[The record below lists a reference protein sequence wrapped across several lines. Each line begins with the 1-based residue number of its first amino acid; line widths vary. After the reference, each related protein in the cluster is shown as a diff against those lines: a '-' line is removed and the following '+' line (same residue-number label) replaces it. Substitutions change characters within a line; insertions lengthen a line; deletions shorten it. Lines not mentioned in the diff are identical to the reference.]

1 MPPAPRRKISLVL
14 ALSGA
19 LLAGLLAGVFAGPGL
34 RQFFAGL
41 TAPQPGQLSLKPVGY
56 AQVPGWRDDPLE
68 DFAGALNRSCRIF
81 LAQKPDKPIGPKGRF
96 GVAED
101 WAIACRQM
109 AALPEDISGQPLRD
123 FMEQIFVPMA
133 VRNHGRDQGRFTGYY
148 EPELRGS
155 LRKHG
160 AYQVALLRAPDD
172 LVSVNLGEF
181 NPQWRGQRIAGRVKE
196 GRLLPL
202 QARSEIM
209 TGALNKENLEL
220 LYVDDPVDAFFLH
233 IQGSGRVRLDDGR
246 VIRLGYA
253 GQNGHPYVAIG
264 KTLVQSGA
272 LTRETV
278 SMQSIRAWL
287 EAHPAE
293 RDTVLAGNPSYVFF
307 RVLEGGDPD
316 LGPPGAQNVPLT
328 PGRSLAVDPDFHA
341 LGAPVWLDSIAP
353 SGKNGEPRP
362 LQRLMVAQDT
372 GGAIRGP
379 VRGDV
384 FWGFGKLAEA
394 TAGRMN
400 SDGRMFIL
408 LPRAIAA
415 RATQER
421 D

>member
-1 MPPAPRRKISLVL
+1 MPPAPPRKISLAF

-19 LLAGLLAGVFAGPGL
+19 LLAGMLVGVLAGPDL

-41 TAPQPGQLSLKPVGY
+41 IAPQPDHLTLTPVSY
-56 AQVPGWRDDPLE
+56 AALPGWSNDPLQG
-68 DFAGALNRSCRIF
+68 FAGALNRSCRVF
-81 LAQKPDKPIGPKGRF
+81 LAQKPDKPVGPKGRF
-96 GVAED
+96 GKAAD
-101 WAIACRQM
+101 WAQM
-109 AALPEDISGQPLRD
+109 CHRAGALPENISGAPLRN
-123 FMEQIFVPMA
+123 FVEQAFVPMA
-133 VRNHGRDQGRFTGYY
+133 VRNGRRDQGKFTGYY

-155 LRKHG
+155 LRKQG
-160 AYQVALLRAPDD
+160 AYQVALLRAPEN
-172 LVSVNLGEF
+172 LVAVNLGDF
-181 NPQWRGQRIAGRVKE
+181 NPQWRGQRIAGRVKD
-196 GRLLPL
+196 GKLRPL
-202 QARSEIM
+202 QARAEIVA
-209 TGALNKENLEL
+209 GALASERLEL

-264 KTLVQSGA
+264 KNLVQSGA
-272 LTRETV
+272 IRREDI

-287 EAHPAE
+287 DANPGE
-293 RDTVLAGNPSYVFF
+293 RDAVLNANPSYVFF
-307 RVLEGGDPD
+307 RELAGGDPA

-341 LGAPVWLDSIAP
+341 LGVPVWLDSMTPDGDA
-353 SGKNGEPRP
+353 

-384 FWGFGKLAEA
+384 FWGFGEQAAEI
-394 TAGRMN
+394 AGRMN

-408 LPRAIAA
+408 LPRDVAEQAVG
-415 RATQER
+415 EKN
-421 D
+421 